1 MSLLDLSFFL
11 RLCLCFCLCHCLCL
25 QGNYNFTSIQW
36 SLPVSPIKLTIAAP
50 VSLFLII
57 VLIIL
62 TGGHCSNIC
71 SNICYSNLFFTLQYQ
86 SCCTRGNNFSSLQTL
101 AIIHQ
106 FLKLRKYEYCAKA
119 AKVMTELFL
128 EDSEFLFLAIS
139 VISYQT
145 RLLRVSQNR
154 LQSLIYCD
162 INISPACSVRGEL

>member
-1 MSLLDLSFFL
+1 MSFFL
-11 RLCLCFCLCHCLCL
+11 RLCLCFCLWLCLCL
-25 QGNYNFTSIQW
+25 QGNYNFAPIQW

-71 SNICYSNLFFTLQYQ
+71 YSNLLFTFQYQ
-86 SCCTRGNNFSSLQTL
+86 SCCTRRNNFSSLQTL

-145 RLLRVSQNR
+145 RLLRLSQNR
-154 LQSLIYCD
+154 LQSLIYSD
-162 INISPACSVRGEL
+162 INISLVCVIRGVLWSF

>member
-1 MSLLDLSFFL
+1 MLIAFFNI
-11 RLCLCFCLCHCLCL
+11 RNSNHKHTCVEHIP
-25 QGNYNFTSIQW
+25 NINFVFY
-36 SLPVSPIKLTIAAP
+36 PVKSDALTI
-50 VSLFLII
+50 
-57 VLIIL
+57 
-62 TGGHCSNIC
+62 
-71 SNICYSNLFFTLQYQ
+71 LQECP
-86 SCCTRGNNFSSLQTL
+86 CCTRGNNFSSLQTL
-101 AIIHQ
+101 AIVHQ

>member
-1 MSLLDLSFFL
+1 MFVRVIGFVVFFSASAFV
-11 RLCLCFCLCHCLCL
+11 FCLWICLCL
-25 QGNYNFTSIQW
+25 QGNFNLASIQW

-71 SNICYSNLFFTLQYQ
+71 YSNLFFTFQYQ

-101 AIIHQ
+101 AIAHQ

-162 INISPACSVRGEL
+162 INISPACSVRGELW